1 MHDKQR
7 RSWMQKKQNFREK
20 VAACSPDGKKITF
33 VKPLEDMEKADY
45 EAAQIIH
52 EERYADTLKEEKMN
66 RDQVKKQLKAVQKQ
80 NYSHIVNKNSLS
92 LSDKRDKFL
101 REQDK
106 GLASVKLQDLV
117 APIDY

>member
-1 MHDKQR
+1 
-7 RSWMQKKQNFREK
+7 
-20 VAACSPDGKKITF
+20 
-33 VKPLEDMEKADY
+33 
-45 EAAQIIH
+45 
-52 EERYADTLKEEKMN
+52 MN

-101 REQDK
+101 REQEK

-117 APIDY
+117 APIDYKAKKQAEITMTRGALSH